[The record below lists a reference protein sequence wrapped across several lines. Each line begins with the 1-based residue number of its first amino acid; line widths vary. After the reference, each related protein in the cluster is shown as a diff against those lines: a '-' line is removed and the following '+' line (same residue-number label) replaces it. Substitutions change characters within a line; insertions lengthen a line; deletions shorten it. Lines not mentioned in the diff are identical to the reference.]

1 MHINGDLKLD
11 VDQIQKL
18 YNEVHKMGRRLDKTR
33 AKQLKYKLII
43 STLLVGAAALI
54 VLGICYINIV

>member
-1 MHINGDLKLD
+1 
-11 VDQIQKL
+11 
-18 YNEVHKMGRRLDKTR
+18 MGRRLDKTR
-33 AKQLKYKLII
+33 AKQLKNKLII